1 MWQLSGRGPLVEHWF
16 SAPINDCLMTGEQQK
31 KVKHRV
37 TPKVRSKLKI
47 FNYIELL
54 IFEAYITIS
63 KSVKSKGLRLD
74 TKILG
79 LVATH
84 PPPPPPTKSN
94 SSLTLLF
101 RVYLVLG

>member
-84 PPPPPPTKSN
+84 PPPPPTNSN
-94 SSLTLLF
+94 SSLTLG
-101 RVYLVLG
+101 YI